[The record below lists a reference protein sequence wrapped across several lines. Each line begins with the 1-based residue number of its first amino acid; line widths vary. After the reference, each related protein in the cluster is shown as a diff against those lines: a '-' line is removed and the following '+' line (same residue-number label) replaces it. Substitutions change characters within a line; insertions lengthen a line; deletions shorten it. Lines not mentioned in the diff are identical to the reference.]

1 VSPSGIKRL
10 VFKKIVAGDRRK
22 FEAESNDTPSGG
34 GARDLRFSPYD
45 KFNSIFKRMLPD
57 EVSLQYSGD
66 VSWISCRSKGTITTR
81 KNTFFPP
88 TTSRPNEGR
97 LIQINNNLPT
107 NLIPNIDEGEAIL
120 VFIQNESDEVWVF
133 YTTEKS
139 LVNDEWDESVSTF
152 LLEAIRAKRA
162 KNSTAMGFV
171 DFEFKERFY
180 NGKSAS

>member
-1 VSPSGIKRL
+1 MSSSGIKRL
-10 VFKKIVAGDRRK
+10 IFKKIVAGDRRK

-45 KFNSIFKRMLPD
+45 KFRPIFHRMLPK
-57 EVSLQYSGD
+57 EQSSRYSGE
-66 VSWISCRSKGTITTR
+66 VSWISCSETGEIKTR
-81 KNTFFPP
+81 ENTFYPP
-88 TTSRPNEGR
+88 TASRPNEGR

-107 NLIPNIDEGEAIL
+107 DLIPNIEEGDAIL

-139 LVNDEWDESVSTF
+139 LSEDDWDESVSGF
-152 LLEAIRAKRA
+152 LLEAIRAERSM
-162 KNSTAMGFV
+162 NSTAMGFV
-171 DFEFKERFY
+171 DFELKERFY